1 MRDIWSSSLLKFFGL
16 IFKWFNMKTQ
26 MKSLA
31 DELRKSIG
39 TGEVIPSNKDPVI
52 VAKEKKPDDAKNEAA
67 AAKGRKA
74 LDIISRIRDFDC
86 SDQRHLLHP
95 RVDARTVALLG
106 RLKLA
111 SGLEMNRVIAFSIVY
126 LFERHPEIKSFIK
139 ESLENFE

>member
-1 MRDIWSSSLLKFFGL
+1 
-16 IFKWFNMKTQ
+16 MKTQ

-39 TGEVIPSNKDPVI
+39 TGEVIPSNKDPV
-52 VAKEKKPDDAKNEAA
+52 VG
-67 AAKGRKA
+67 AKGKKVDATKDDPVSGKGKKA
-74 LDIISRIRDFDC
+74 SDIISRIRELDC
-86 SDQRHLLHP
+86 SDQKHLLHP
-95 RVDARTVALLG
+95 RLDARTVALLG

-111 SGLEMNRVIAFSIVY
+111 SGLDMNRVIAFSIVY

>member
-1 MRDIWSSSLLKFFGL
+1 
-16 IFKWFNMKTQ
+16 MKTQ

-52 VAKEKKPDDAKNEAA
+52 GAKEKMPDAAKGEAA
-67 AAKGRKA
+67 AAKDKKA
-74 LDIISRIRDFDC
+74 LAIISQIREFDC
-86 SDQRHLLHP
+86 SDQKHLLHP
-95 RVDARTVALLG
+95 RIDGRTVALLG

-111 SGLEMNRVIAFSIVY
+111 SGLEMNRVIAFSIAY

>member
-1 MRDIWSSSLLKFFGL
+1 
-16 IFKWFNMKTQ
+16 

-52 VAKEKKPDDAKNEAA
+52 VAKEKKPDAAKNEAA

-86 SDQRHLLHP
+86 SDQKHLLHP
-95 RVDARTVALLG
+95 RIDARTVALLG

>member
-1 MRDIWSSSLLKFFGL
+1 
-16 IFKWFNMKTQ
+16 MKTQ

-39 TGEVIPSNKDPVI
+39 SGEVIPSNKDPV
-52 VAKEKKPDDAKNEAA
+52 VGAKEKQPQ
-67 AAKGRKA
+67 AAKGESIAGKSKKA
-74 LDIISRIRDFDC
+74 LDIISRIREFDC
-86 SDQRHLLHP
+86 SDQKHLLHP
-95 RVDARTVALLG
+95 RLDARTVALLG

-111 SGLEMNRVIAFSIVY
+111 SGLDMNRVIAFSIVY

>member
-1 MRDIWSSSLLKFFGL
+1 
-16 IFKWFNMKTQ
+16 MKTQ

>member
-1 MRDIWSSSLLKFFGL
+1 
-16 IFKWFNMKTQ
+16 MKTQ

-39 TGEVIPSNKDPVI
+39 TGEVIPSNKDPVMG
-52 VAKEKKPDDAKNEAA
+52 AKKKKPDAAKNEAA

-86 SDQRHLLHP
+86 SDQKHLLHP
-95 RVDARTVALLG
+95 RIDARTVALLG